1 MLGFDTIQ
9 EIFASLKQNRLR
21 TTLTGLSIAWGIFIL
36 IVLLGAGH
44 GLKNG
49 VTSNFSSRS
58 TNTVQMWPGRATLPY
73 KGLKADR
80 GLAFTE
86 KELDVL
92 SEHVPEAGKQTGLIS
107 SNRIVTYASESNSY
121 EIIGVQPA
129 YADIF
134 NLEFESGGR
143 FINDHD
149 LQMNNK
155 VIVLDKR
162 IEEVLF
168 KGKPALGQY
177 VKVASVMFRVIG
189 VNSRKNRWGEGSAYI
204 PFTTAQ
210 VIFNPNKKF
219 YSIAFEVHGLESE
232 KANQEFND
240 RLKGQMASS
249 MSFDAKDPRALWI
262 RNSQENYLQAM
273 KIFGAINI
281 FLFII
286 GVLTLLAGVVGISN
300 IMLVS
305 VKERTREF
313 GIRKALGAPP
323 ASILLTVVVESIV
336 ITTIFGYLGMLAGIG
351 LTELVAAVM
360 EGTNS
365 QSDTGMS
372 IFKNPTVD
380 MSYVFIA
387 TGILIVSG
395 IVAGYM
401 PARKAVRIKPIEA
414 MQEK

>member
-1 MLGFDTIQ
+1 MLGFDTIR

-36 IVLLGAGH
+36 IVLLGAGN

-58 TNTVQMWPGRATLPY
+58 TNTVQMWSGQATLPY
-73 KGLKADR
+73 KGLKTDR
-80 GLAFTE
+80 GLAFME

-92 SEHVPEAGKQTGLIS
+92 REQMPEAGKQTGLIS
-107 SNRIVTYASESNSY
+107 SNRSVTYASESNSY
-121 EIIGVQPA
+121 EIIGVEPP

-134 NLEFESGGR
+134 NLELESGGR

-168 KGKPALGQY
+168 KGKSALGQY
-177 VKVASVMFRVIG
+177 VKVASIMFRVIG

-240 RLKGQMASS
+240 RLKAQMASS
-249 MSFDAKDPRALWI
+249 MSFDSKDPQALWI
-262 RNSQENYLQAM
+262 QNSQENYLQTM

-281 FLFII
+281 FHFII
-286 GVLTLLAGVVGISN
+286 GILTLLAGIVGVSN

-323 ASILLTVVVESIV
+323 ASILTAVVVEATV
-336 ITTIFGYLGMLAGIG
+336 ITTIFGYLGMLTGIG
-351 LTELVAAVM
+351 LTEIVATVM
-360 EGTNS
+360 EHMTS

-380 MSYVFIA
+380 LSYVFIA

-395 IVAGYM
+395 IVAGYI

-414 MQEK
+414 MKEK